1 MRCANLS
8 LRYKGLPENDPKIA
22 VSLCNFSYRLLVCGP
37 RQFTA
42 LSWFEQKCVNSCYT
56 LDKRIKYTENPFTN
70 NDYFFL
76 CLFVLLN
83 GHLPEERKS
92 SILCFRDLGLVCKV
106 YTT

>member
-22 VSLCNFSYRLLVCGP
+22 ESLCNFSYRLLVCGP

-56 LDKRIKYTENPFTN
+56 LDKRIKYTNALSICPDKIF
-70 NDYFFL
+70 
-76 CLFVLLN
+76 FVLDKIRFVLD
-83 GHLPEERKS
+83 KI
-92 SILCFRDLGLVCKV
+92 ILSMTKYFLSMTKILS
-106 YTT
+106 TA

>member
-22 VSLCNFSYRLLVCGP
+22 ESLCNFSYRLLVCGP

-56 LDKRIKYTENPFTN
+56 LDKRIKYTKNSFTN
-70 NDYFFL
+70 NDYL
-76 CLFVLLN
+76 LVCLF
-83 GHLPEERKS
+83 E
-92 SILCFRDLGLVCKV
+92 
-106 YTT
+106 